1 MIYSLKSG
9 KIKRNDLRKFFINM
23 SAFVA
28 VAFICSVFVF
38 AAESGSNSDKISNP
52 IKATSLSSFFDSIVS
67 VAIQLGTIVS
77 VLGIMYGGFQ
87 YVSAQG
93 DEEKIGK
100 ARNTITWALVG
111 TAVLLG
117 ARTIM
122 AVVNDTVKQLQ

>member
-1 MIYSLKSG
+1 MVTKTAF
-9 KIKRNDLRKFFINM
+9 KISKRGNLRKVVIHSTVFIFLTIIF
-23 SAFVA
+23 SR
-28 VAFICSVFVF
+28 SVLG
-38 AAESGSNSDKISNP
+38 ASYGTIDNP
-52 IKATSLSSFFDSIVS
+52 LGDNTSSLSSFFDKIVS
-67 VAIQLGTIVS
+67 VAIELGTIVS

-93 DEEKIGK
+93 DEEKLGK

-122 AVVNDTVKQLQ
+122 SVVNDTVKQLQ